1 MHGSAHGRAPVLRG
15 GGTLIARLALVML
28 VGGLGA
34 CGDVQARLGPGI
46 SVGVGSG
53 SGTHPTALVG
63 IWSRVT
69 VLSDNAGNV
78 HSARTTWEFRSDGSA
93 TRTLVTQNVSAGIS
107 DVVVA
112 YASWHT
118 EGSTL
123 VIVFRAP
130 DSGTSRFSFSLFS
143 NVLSLDGRDF
153 VRVA

>member
-1 MHGSAHGRAPVLRG
+1 MLAT
-15 GGTLIARLALVML
+15 TLA
-28 VGGLGA
+28 A

-53 SGTHPTALVG
+53 SGAQPSALVG

-69 VLSDNAGNV
+69 VLSDNAGNL
-78 HSARTTWEFRSDGSA
+78 HSSRTTWEFRSDGSA

-107 DVVVA
+107 DVIVS
-112 YASWHT
+112 YANWHT

-123 VIVFRAP
+123 VVVFRAP
-130 DSGTSRFSFSLFS
+130 DTGTSRFSFSLFS